1 MQVTPHQMFTGEQ
14 KSLKSAGKPLLS
26 VTQLKSIKKAKN
38 QPLPVLKSVANVA
51 CPCPLDPAKQPVYV
65 PAQFADLNR
74 RDDPT
79 EPFFVDWL
87 TMRQSHEFELPVI
100 NAGVVCGI
108 DAHGEIEW
116 QTQRASQIEGSF
128 DTSIQ
133 LRCDG
138 HTVLFSGNVSRFGRT
153 NNLFGFSF
161 ADCLRRVNHVLA
173 RFGLPP
179 FSAGKK
185 MYRTVRHSDGA
196 CTVSP
201 AWTGA
206 TISRIDLTG
215 NYETGS
221 LSNARAYLEWLAT
234 QQGNARLKVGTRVDG
249 ETVDW
254 GRGSRRLYSK
264 IYIKSAELRKHA
276 APGDLLFNDD
286 ESLDTDLARL
296 VRHCENVGL
305 VRFEVTAKA
314 TQLISMGC
322 NYLGGFDM
330 HKIVELYSERA
341 AVLSRATHT
350 HDDLEDCPNQFR
362 RTARDYLAG
371 DDLHKHLSVSTFRR
385 HRLALLRFGL
395 DISVRRNVINFQ
407 PRVRVIEL
415 KAATVPSWYQ
425 LDERLVA

>member
-14 KSLKSAGKPLLS
+14 KPVKTPQKQAFRVAPNSPHFCAHNAELALKR
-26 VTQLKSIKKAKN
+26 I
-38 QPLPVLKSVANVA
+38 
-51 CPCPLDPAKQPVYV
+51 
-65 PAQFADLNR
+65 PAQFADLDR

-108 DAHGEIEW
+108 DTHGEIEW
-116 QTQRASQIEGSF
+116 QTQRASQIQGSF
-128 DTSIQ
+128 ETSIQ
-133 LRCDG
+133 LRSDG
-138 HTVLFSGNVSRFGRT
+138 HTVMFSGNVSRFGRT

-161 ADCLRRVNHVLA
+161 SDCLRRVNQVLE

-179 FSAGKK
+179 FSAGQKF
-185 MYRTVRHSDGA
+185 YRNVRHSDGSF
-196 CTVSP
+196 TVSP

-206 TISRIDLTG
+206 TLSRIDLTA

-221 LSNARAYLEWLAT
+221 LANARAYLEWLST
-234 QQGNARLKVGTRVDG
+234 QQGNARLKVGTRLDG

-254 GRGSRRLYSK
+254 GRGSRRIYSK

-276 APGDLLFNDD
+276 APGDLVFNDD
-286 ESLDTDLARL
+286 ETQDTDLARL

-314 TQLISMGC
+314 TQLIAMGC

-330 HKIVELYSERA
+330 HKIVELFTDRA
-341 AVLSRATHT
+341 AVLTRADHA
-350 HDDLEDCPNQFR
+350 HDDFETLPNAFR

-371 DDLHKHLSVSTFRR
+371 DDLERHLSISTFRR
-385 HRLALLRFGL
+385 HRLALLPYGI
-395 DISVRRNVINFQ
+395 DISVRRNVINFL

-415 KAATVPSWYQ
+415 KAAPVPVWYQ
-425 LDERLVA
+425 LDERLAA

>member
-1 MQVTPHQMFTGEQ
+1 MLVTPHQMFTGEQ
-14 KSLKSAGKPLLS
+14 N
-26 VTQLKSIKKAKN
+26 QLKNSGRR
-38 QPLPVLKSVANVA
+38 QVRVAPNEPGV
-51 CPCPLDPAKQPVYV
+51 CPHNPEFRQANIPD
-65 PAQFADLNR
+65 QFRDLSR

-87 TMRQSHEFELPVI
+87 TMRQSHEIELPII

-116 QTQRASQIEGSF
+116 QTQRASQIQGSF

-161 ADCLRRVNHVLA
+161 ADCLRRVNHILA

-185 MYRTVRHSDGA
+185 FHRHVRSQDG
-196 CTVSP
+196 SINLRS

-206 TISRIDLTG
+206 TISRIDMTG

-221 LSNARAYLEWLAT
+221 ISNARAYLEWLAT

-264 IYIKSAELRKHA
+264 IYIKSAELRKHDG
-276 APGDLLFNDD
+276 PPELI
-286 ESLDTDLARL
+286 EY
-296 VRHCENVGL
+296 CEEVGL
-305 VRFEVTAKA
+305 VRFEVTAKS
-314 TQLISMGC
+314 TQLIAMGC

-330 HKIVELYSERA
+330 HKITQLFNERA
-341 AVLSRATHT
+341 AVLSRANHA
-350 HDDLEDCPNQFR
+350 HDDLESLPNMFR

-371 DDLHKHLSVSTFRR
+371 DDLQRHLSVSTFRR
-385 HRLALLRFGL
+385 HRLALLPYGL

-407 PRVRVIEL
+407 PRIRVIEL
-415 KAATVPSWYQ
+415 KAASVPSWYQ